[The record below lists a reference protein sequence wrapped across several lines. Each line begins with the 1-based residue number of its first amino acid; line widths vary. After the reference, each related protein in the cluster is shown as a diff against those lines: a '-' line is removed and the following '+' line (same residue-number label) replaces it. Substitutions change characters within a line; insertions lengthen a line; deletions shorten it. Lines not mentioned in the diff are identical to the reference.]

1 MGGDLGLRVSRA
13 AFGAILK
20 FNDLTEALSSLVD
33 EIDLQSMEINTDQ
46 DSVLQAIKSHI
57 DFEPISKR
65 WEQASRIRIWF

>member
-1 MGGDLGLRVSRA
+1 VGGDLGLRVSRA

-57 DFEPISKR
+57 DFEPISK
-65 WEQASRIRIWF
+65 